1 MSLEEY
7 EALLAAKKAALNKP
21 ATEVKVDLDAFK
33 GMKTYV
39 RKDAEEEVPGIEL
52 SNRKK
57 AEEKAAAEKAAA
69 EKPKKQVRR
78 GHVGQ
83 RFWGAEAGA
92 EDAGGVSGVWA
103 IIKPGAG

>member
-83 RFWGAEAGA
+83 RFWGAEGWAQ
-92 EDAGGVSGVWA
+92 DAGGVSGVWA
-103 IIKPGAG
+103 SIKPGVG